1 MKSSRIKFFLTS
13 VFLIHSVFS
22 FADSEQK
29 DFEYFRKNIGIEG
42 IFEESVQNQFNKY
55 YTDENK
61 RLFLST
67 VLYNS
72 APYRPYIISQ
82 LKKKK
87 MPLFLQYLPVVESDY
102 KPSAVSPSGAT
113 GLWQFMEN
121 SMHPF
126 LKKNEWIDE
135 RLDPW
140 KETDAALLKLSDNY
154 KKFKNWHLALAAY
167 NMGAGAVE
175 RVLKANPG
183 KDFWQ
188 LAEEGLLSRQS
199 CEYVPK
205 LIAVTEAVE
214 NAEYYG
220 FIEIGAADTATKDGK
235 IEVFKYYKVKGKASL
250 EYLAEKT
257 GVPYETLKFYNSELI
272 KECTP
277 PEGTY
282 RLRTVKT
289 R

>member
-1 MKSSRIKFFLTS
+1 MKKFFS
-13 VFLIHSVFS
+13 IIFFS
-22 FADSEQK
+22 CTVCFFAVSQQEEHI
-29 DFEYFRKNIGIEG
+29 FYRKNIGIEG
-42 IFEESVQNQFNKY
+42 VFNESVQKQFEKY

-61 RLFLST
+61 RIFLST

-72 APYRPYIISQ
+72 APYRPYIIEQ
-82 LKKKK
+82 LEKRK

-102 KPSAVSPSGAT
+102 KPYAVSLSGAT

-140 KETDAALLKLSDNY
+140 KETDAALTKLSDNY
-154 KKFKNWHLALAAY
+154 RKFKNWHLALAAY

-175 RVLKANPG
+175 RIIKSNPG

-188 LAEEGLLSRQS
+188 LAEENLLSRQS

-220 FIEIGAADTATKDGK
+220 FIEIGAADEATKKGK
-235 IEVFKYYKVKGKASL
+235 IQKFKFYKVKGKSSL
-250 EYLAEKT
+250 KYLAEKT
-257 GVPYETLKFYNSELI
+257 GIPYETLKFYNPELI

-282 RLRTVKT
+282 RLRAVK
-289 R
+289 

>member
-1 MKSSRIKFFLTS
+1 MKKNIATIIFLFSAS
-13 VFLIHSVFS
+13 VF
-22 FADSEQK
+22 ADQPLKIQE
-29 DFEYFRKNIGIEG
+29 FHRKNIGIEG
-42 IFEESVQNQFNKY
+42 VFNESVQKNIKRY

-72 APYRPYIISQ
+72 APYRPYIIEQ

-87 MPLFLQYLPVVESDY
+87 MPLFLQYLPVIESDY

-140 KETDAALLKLSDNY
+140 KETDAALMKLTDNY
-154 KKFKNWHLALAAY
+154 KKFKDWHLALAAY

-175 RVLKANPG
+175 RILKENPG

-220 FIEIGAADTATKDGK
+220 FIEIGAADAATRCEKPPR
-235 IEVFKYYKVKGKASL
+235 FKYYKVKGKASL
-250 EYLAEKT
+250 KYIAEKT
-257 GVPYETLKFYNSELI
+257 GVPYETLKFYNPELI

-277 PEGTY
+277 PEVTY
-282 RLRTVKT
+282 RIKT
-289 R
+289 LK